1 MVMEPVTEYM
11 MLFRGTGW
19 HKGLSPEEMQQIVTQ
34 MHAWLDSLTAQGKA
48 RAGQP
53 LHFEGKVISGKS
65 GRMVADGPFAESKE
79 AIAGYFILTVDS
91 MDEAVEIAK
100 NYPGLNYGAEVE
112 VRPLASECAAV
123 LNLRR
128 EEEAARA
135 AGSGSR

>member
-1 MVMEPVTEYM
+1 MAMEPVTEYM
-11 MLFRGTGW
+11 MMFRGTGW
-19 HKGLSPEEMQQIVTQ
+19 HKGLSPEEIQQIVTE
-34 MHAWLDSLTAQGKA
+34 MHSWLDSLTAEGKA

-53 LHFEGKVISGKS
+53 LHFEGKLISGKN
-65 GRMVADGPFAESKE
+65 GKVVADGPFAESKE

-112 VRPLASECAAV
+112 VRPLASECAAA
-123 LNLRR
+123 LKLR

-135 AGSGSR
+135 AGAGSK